1 MVRLEVLEEAD
12 PARDEGRQHEESGR
26 QTERIVGGYSLRVG
40 RFPDE
45 GRAARGAAHGG
56 AGAEFGGPPPLLGG
70 RPGGAGGARLDGD

>member
-40 RFPDE
+40 RFADE
-45 GRAARGAAHGG
+45 GRAARGAIRG

>member
-26 QTERIVGGYSLRVG
+26 QAERIVGYSLLGG
-40 RFPDE
+40 RFADE
-45 GRAARGAAHGG
+45 QGRAARGTARG

-70 RPGGAGGARLDGD
+70 HPWGAGGARLDGD